1 MSGNG
6 TVHGNLLEA
15 IRSGKLPGR
24 SPERTWAGPG
34 CGALCMI
41 CGEPVNADELEY
53 ELEFAP
59 GGHSKRPEG
68 HHLHVGC
75 FWAWETER
83 HKLEL
88 NRGTEK
94 AMQLSAE
101 VAEARLAEDE
111 REISG
116 SGESA

>member
-34 CGALCMI
+34 CGAPCMI
-41 CGEPVNADELEY
+41 CGELINAAELEY
-53 ELEFAP
+53 ELEFSGAD
-59 GGHSKRPEG
+59 RQQPEG
-68 HHLHVGC
+68 HHIHIAC

-83 HKLEL
+83 RKLEL